1 MSVQELIAVLP
12 PPAEPRETQG
22 DWAKVEAE
30 IGTALPA
37 DFKDYIARYG
47 TGVVCDFLW
56 PLNPFAANDN
66 INLLT
71 EIRFQL
77 ETLRA
82 TREKFPKRF
91 TYAIFPEPGGYL
103 PWGRSENGDVMH
115 WKTVGAPDEWTVA
128 VTDARA
134 PEWEEFAE
142 SMTGFLAKLLKREI
156 VCSIF
161 PDDFLDDGPTFTP
174 KG

>member
-1 MSVQELIAVLP
+1 MSVQELAAVLP

-22 DWAKVEAE
+22 DWARVEAE
-30 IGTALPA
+30 IGSPLPA
-37 DFKDYIARYG
+37 DFKEYVARYG
-47 TGVVCDFLW
+47 TGVVNDFLW

-66 INLLT
+66 VNLVS

-77 ETLRA
+77 DTLRA
-82 TREKFPKRF
+82 TRDKFPKKF

-115 WKTVGAPDEWTVA
+115 WKTQGTPEQWTLA
-128 VTDARA
+128 VTDSRA

-142 SMTGFLAKLLKREI
+142 PMTSFLARLLAGQI
-156 VCSIF
+156 TCAIF
-161 PDDFLDDGPTFTP
+161 PPDFLEGGPRFTSR
-174 KG
+174 G

>member
-1 MSVQELIAVLP
+1 MSIQELAAVLP
-12 PPAEPRETQG
+12 PPPQPRETTG

-30 IGTALPA
+30 VGTPLPA
-37 DFKDYIARYG
+37 DFKDYVARYG
-47 TGVVCDFLW
+47 TGVVNEFLW

-66 INLLT
+66 VNLLA

-77 ETLRA
+77 ETLRE
-82 TREKFPKRF
+82 TRTKFPKKF

-115 WKTVGAPDEWTVA
+115 WKTEGMPDQWTVA
-128 VTDARA
+128 VTDARE
-134 PEWEEFAE
+134 PVWEEFAVP
-142 SMTGFLAKLLKREI
+142 MTTFLAQLLSGQI
-156 VCSIF
+156 TCGIF
-161 PDDFLDDGPTFTP
+161 PPDFLEGGPRFTP

>member
-1 MSVQELIAVLP
+1 MSVADLAAVLP
-12 PPAEPRETQG
+12 PPAEPREAQG
-22 DWAKVEAE
+22 DWARVESE
-30 IGTALPA
+30 IGTPLPA
-37 DFKDYIARYG
+37 EFKEYVARYG
-47 TGVVCDFLW
+47 TGVVNDFLW

-66 INLLT
+66 INLVA

-82 TREKFPKRF
+82 TRDKFPKRY

-115 WKTVGAPDEWTVA
+115 WKTEGTPDQWTVA
-128 VTDARA
+128 VTDARE
-134 PEWEEFAE
+134 PVWEEFPE
-142 SMTGFLAKLLKREI
+142 PMTSFLAKLLAGELTCT
-156 VCSIF
+156 VF
-161 PDDFLDDGPTFTP
+161 PDDILEDGPRFTP